1 MQRSPPAMSL
11 RARDA
16 LSAIGYPALLGAAVV
31 SVLRSFGG
39 GGTAPTFA
47 ASPALLGARLD
58 SAYFL
63 LVPCAAGLLLVLL
76 QGTRVRAAV
85 AWQCLLLAAWNDD
98 DRSLRA
104 GGQASLDARKLQ
116 WAKQLEWQGRTV
128 VAARFVNL
136 QLLGC
141 WLYSFAVRE
150 INARRSVSEGSR
162 FSPSPNML
170 PWFLHSMNA
179 TTIALWIVWW
189 LSKVKQQASIDWNRR
204 QLARL
209 RLLSIVPADTTVH
222 GVPGAVAAREA
233 TDQYAA
239 EWDRATKS
247 TEKAGVANAV
257 LLPESAGPCGLK
269 SPLRPVVIVGNGVI
283 FGCKPV
289 AEHQGRSSPTQE
301 REHRQ
306 EHNNQQLE
314 KDRPKKDGGATVSSL
329 GKLRDCAIG
338 CQAGWCIVDAPRLGA
353 IHCALFRQQGTSN
366 GFVLYD
372 FSVPGCYLNGAPLA
386 AAPALGRRGRQVRF
400 GDRISLMVCASPHAE
415 ICYTLLPADA
425 ASWEWVSRAVV
436 AERATVHSVHMC
448 RPPHS
453 SIAPA
458 HAAAPG
464 SAEEYQQLVEKIGTF
479 QQLQL
484 SYSAQRRTIIPCLLL
499 LAVILIA
506 SLSYTVRVL
515 DCTVLEYVGILVR
528 AIQRPVFKEVGKL
541 HVDEARL
548 LIQPVSI
555 LFFWWVLYSFVLAV
569 ALLGGWYFLCRAEG
583 SCESDCV
590 KAEHQLSERLAS
602 RSPRDGVATPGTPP
616 QSDVRHEDETWET
629 QAQLHGL
636 RKLDAVLSQHASIS
650 GKSATTDHEALAQRL
665 SAAMRI
671 CGANGVASTA
681 AARYTAPHEL
691 GLEELRC
698 PISLAQMSAAVSVL
712 PCGHVFDQPS
722 LVAYIASANKSAA
735 LARCPFGCECTTMTV
750 VTNIHIRKAV
760 RDACSRSDTAGKAA
774 AGFENGNEERIDGS
788 AAHQVEYGDDEA
800 VAAIYGSV
808 QMREAYRALLTD
820 QALPAVFECD
830 GARTRKVD
838 SLLLHLEGLG
848 WYNPLNHP
856 LADAKTRD
864 IAIEKLQAMLQALL
878 PVDSSQHTVHRWLLQ
893 PSRTLVVLTQILR
906 RILQSADILAP
917 TTAQEALLGDL
928 LQPTVSSYCVAI

>member
-1 MQRSPPAMSL
+1 MSL
-11 RARDA
+11 RARDV
-16 LSAIGYPALLGAAVV
+16 LSAIGYPSLLGAAVV
-31 SVLRSFGG
+31 SVLRNFGG
-39 GGTAPTFA
+39 AGAASAFA
-47 ASPALLGARLD
+47 ASPALLGSSRLD

-63 LVPCAAGLLLVLL
+63 LVPCAAGVLLVLL
-76 QGTRVRAAV
+76 QGTRLRAAV
-85 AWQCLLLAAWNDD
+85 AWQCLLLAAWSDD
-98 DRSLRA
+98 DTSLRA
-104 GGQASLDARKLQ
+104 GGQASLDARMHQ
-116 WAKQLEWQGRTV
+116 RATQLEWQGRTV

-150 INARRSVSEGSR
+150 INARRSVLEGSQ
-162 FSPSPNML
+162 FSPSPNIL

-179 TTIALWIVWW
+179 STIALWLVWW
-189 LSKVKQQASIDWNRR
+189 LFKVKQQASIDWNRR
-204 QLARL
+204 QLVRL
-209 RLLSIVPADTTVH
+209 RLLSITPADNTV
-222 GVPGAVAAREA
+222 GGDPGAVAAREA

-247 TEKAGVANAV
+247 TEKTGVANAV

-269 SPLRPVVIVGNGVI
+269 SPLRPVVIVGNGVV

-289 AEHQGRSSPTQE
+289 AEYQGRSSPTQQHK
-301 REHRQ
+301 HRK

-314 KDRPKKDGGATVSSL
+314 NDRPKDGGVSSL
-329 GKLRDCAIG
+329 GELRDCAIG
-338 CQAGWCIVDAPRLGA
+338 CQAGWCIVDTPRLGA
-353 IHCALFRQQGTSN
+353 VHCALFRQQGTSN

-372 FSVPGCYLNGAPLA
+372 FSAPGCYLNGAPLRV
-386 AAPALGRRGRQVRF
+386 APALGRGRQVQF
-400 GDRISLMVCASPHAE
+400 GDRISLTVCASPHAE

-436 AERATVHSVHMC
+436 AERATVHSVH

-453 SIAPA
+453 STASA

-464 SAEEYQQLVEKIGTF
+464 SAEEYQHLVEQISAL
-479 QQLQL
+479 QQRQL
-484 SYSAQRRTIIPCLLL
+484 SYSAQRRTIILCLLL
-499 LAVILIA
+499 LAVVSMA
-506 SLSYTVRVL
+506 SLAYTIRVL
-515 DCTVLEYVGILVR
+515 DCTVLQYVGILVR

-541 HVDEARL
+541 HVDEALL

-555 LFFWWVLYSFVLAV
+555 LFLWWVLYSFVVAV

-583 SCESDCV
+583 SCASECL
-590 KAEHQLSERLAS
+590 KAEHQLSERLAR
-602 RSPRDGVATPGTPP
+602 RSPRDGSATPGTPP
-616 QSDVRHEDETWET
+616 QSDVSHEDETWET

-636 RKLDAVLSQHASIS
+636 RKLDAVLSQQHASIS
-650 GKSATTDHEALAQRL
+650 GNSATADHDALAQRL
-665 SAAMRI
+665 SAAMRN
-671 CGANGVASTA
+671 CVANGVASTA

-698 PISLAQMSAAVSVL
+698 PISLAQMSAAVTVL
-712 PCGHVFDQPS
+712 PCGHVFDRPS

-750 VTNIHIRKAV
+750 VANVHIRKAV

-774 AGFENGNEERIDGS
+774 VGFENGDEEGTDAS
-788 AAHQVEYGDDEA
+788 AAHQAEYGDDEA

-820 QALPAVFECD
+820 RALPAVFECD

-848 WYNPLNHP
+848 WYNPRNHP

-864 IAIEKLQAMLQALL
+864 IAIGKLQAMLQALL
-878 PVDSSQHTVHRWLLQ
+878 PVDSSQHAAHRLLQ
-893 PSRTLVVLTQILR
+893 PSRGLVILTQILR
-906 RILQSADILAP
+906 RILHSAEILAIA
-917 TTAQEALLGDL
+917 TVQEALLGDL
-928 LQPTVSSYCVAI
+928 LQPTVS